1 MTKWLVCT
9 NITSVMGENERNR
22 EQTRLRLIEAGKAEF
37 LEKGYTQA
45 CLRDICKRANV
56 TTGAFYFSFANKEAL
71 LQAILGPA
79 VEQYQK
85 LMQELYVREAA
96 NPETAIEND
105 RMLFEFEY
113 RHKEELILIMEK
125 SEGSCYANFKDTIK
139 EQMKKSFRDYFTE
152 KTGRE
157 PKEQLIEIL
166 TDMRMQSNLAVLKG
180 NYSMEET
187 LKLAEAIGV
196 YADSGTNSLIEK
208 MKKDAFWM

>member
-9 NITSVMGENERNR
+9 NITSVMGEKERNR
-22 EQTRLRLIEAGKAEF
+22 EQTRLCLIEAGKAEF
-37 LEKGYTQA
+37 LEKSYTQA

-125 SEGSCYANFKDTIK
+125 SEGSCYANFKDNMK
-139 EQMKKSFRDYFTE
+139 EQTKKSFRDYFLE

-187 LKLAEAIGV
+187 LKLAEAMACMPI
-196 YADSGTNSLIEK
+196 AERT
-208 MKKDAFWM
+208 A

>member
-45 CLRDICKRANV
+45 CLRDICKR
-56 TTGAFYFSFANKEAL
+56 EAL
-71 LQAILGPA
+71 IHAILGPA

-139 EQMKKSFRDYFTE
+139 EQTKKSFRDYFLE

-157 PKEQLIEIL
+157 PNAQLIEIL

>member
-9 NITSVMGENERNR
+9 NITSVMDGNERNR

-45 CLRDICKRANV
+45 CLRDICKQANV

-96 NPETAIEND
+96 HPETAIEND

-139 EQMKKSFRDYFTE
+139 EQTKKSFRDYFME
-152 KTGRE
+152 KTGHE

-166 TDMRMQSNLAVLKG
+166 TDMRIQSNLAVLKG

-187 LKLAEAIGV
+187 LKLAEAIGI

-208 MKKDAFWM
+208 MKKDAFWI